1 MLTRYSDMIHRLC
14 RCEHNRLSVAVA
26 HDRGLVHSIAE
37 AHRIA
42 GIKSILHGR
51 ASEIERLLDET
62 GYDGPRRVVDEPDE
76 GLAARAAVR
85 AVRDGEAQV
94 LMKGLVNTSD
104 FLRAVL
110 DREIGL
116 RTERLLSHLAA
127 FEVPGFRRFLF
138 VTDGGINIAPDLEE
152 KKGILANALEA
163 LVAMGYDCPKV
174 AVLAANERV
183 SPKAPATVDA
193 DEIVRAWRAGYF
205 RVNCLVEGPMA
216 LDVALSREAAEH
228 KRIESRIAGEADL
241 FLVSGIEV
249 GNVLGK
255 SMAHIAGAQ
264 MSGVV
269 LGARAPIVLT
279 SRAESAKSKLN
290 SILLASGCS
299 S

>member
-1 MLTRYSDMIHRLC
+1 M
-14 RCEHNRLSVAVA
+14 
-26 HDRGLVHSIAE
+26 
-37 AHRIA
+37 
-42 GIKSILHGR
+42 
-51 ASEIERLLDET
+51 
-62 GYDGPRRVVDEPDE
+62 
-76 GLAARAAVR
+76 
-85 AVRDGEAQV
+85 
-94 LMKGLVNTSD
+94 
-104 FLRAVL
+104 
-110 DREIGL
+110 
-116 RTERLLSHLAA
+116 
-127 FEVPGFRRFLF
+127 
-138 VTDGGINIAPDLEE
+138 
-152 KKGILANALEA
+152 
-163 LVAMGYDCPKV
+163 
-174 AVLAANERV
+174 LAANERV

-279 SRAESAKSKLN
+279 SRAESATTQ
-290 SILLASGCS
+290 IGRASVGKECRS
-299 S
+299 RWSPYH